1 MEHFKV
7 ITEDI
12 KVLGKDVVALI
23 EKLLHEG
30 NVRRVIVRDAS
41 GHTFMEVPIALA
53 AVGVIA
59 APVVAAVSA
68 LAALVAD
75 LHIVVE
81 RVEKP
86 APDGQPP
93 ADQQAVAPTEPG
105 QQ

>member
-1 MEHFKV
+1 MENFRV

-12 KVLGKDVVALI
+12 RVLGKDVVALI

-30 NVRRVIVRDAS
+30 NVRRVIVRDAG
-41 GHTFMEVPIALA
+41 GHTFIEVPIAVA

-59 APVVAAVSA
+59 APVLAAVGA

-81 RVEKP
+81 RVQQPNP
-86 APDGQPP
+86 AAQPP
-93 ADQQAVAPTEPG
+93 AEQQSPEPSG
-105 QQ
+105 PAQS